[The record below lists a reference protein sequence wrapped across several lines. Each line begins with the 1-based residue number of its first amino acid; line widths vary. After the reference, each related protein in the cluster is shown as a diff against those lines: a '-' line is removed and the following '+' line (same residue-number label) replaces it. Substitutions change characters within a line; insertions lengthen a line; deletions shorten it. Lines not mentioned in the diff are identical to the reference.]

1 MKPLLTAQNVIRCW
15 LMLLVVISS
24 SFFLSA
30 KAQVVLEV
38 DGGVGYTMVDVPSWA
53 GSEPED
59 WSQFAQHYNAQVFF
73 QTKSMLGFGINV
85 GRHQLFSYDYSYYYG
100 DFPIY
105 PHYDVAATRVM
116 GLVRLQAKKLFVDF
130 GAGVYMFDDFTDPAI
145 VSTVGYRIPLSS
157 SLGLPIKFNWGL
169 VFDADG
175 RLLPL
180 SITAGLSYRFDKK

>member
-1 MKPLLTAQNVIRCW
+1 MKKFFLPVSKKLLTLLLIIVSVSGLAKSQ
-15 LMLLVVISS
+15 MLVELD
-24 SFFLSA
+24 A
-30 KAQVVLEV
+30 
-38 DGGVGYTMVDVPSWA
+38 GVGYTMVDVPAWA

-73 QTKSMLGFGINV
+73 QTKSTLAFGINV
-85 GRHQLFSYDYSYYYG
+85 GRHNLFSYDYSYYYG

-105 PHYDVAATRVM
+105 PHYNVAATRVM

-130 GAGVYMFDDFTDPAI
+130 GAGVYMFGDFTDPAI
-145 VSTVGYRIPLSS
+145 TSSVGYRIPLSS
-157 SLGLPIKFNWGL
+157 NLGLPIKFNSGL

-180 SITAGLSYRFDKK
+180 SITAGLSYQFDKK